1 MKGQGC
7 VYLVGAGCGGLGLL
21 TQRGAKL
28 LGSCDVVV
36 YDDLIADELLS
47 LVPDQA
53 EKLYMGKRS
62 GRHSASQEEI
72 CAVLI
77 AKAQAGRCV
86 VRLKGG
92 DPFVFGRGG
101 EELLALRAAGI
112 PCEAVPGIS
121 SAIAVPGEAGI
132 PVTHRGISQSVHIIT
147 AHTADTEDGLPVYL
161 EDLARLPG
169 TLVFLMGL
177 SRLEQLVQRL
187 MSAGMSGETP
197 SAVVSGGNAPRPVTV
212 RAPLVNLAEHV
223 RRAGVQSPAVIVVG
237 GVSALDLSS
246 MVKRPLEHVCVGLT
260 GTAAITGK
268 LRRRLEDQ
276 GARVFDAI
284 RTEVV
289 ELPVCFDL
297 RTLCSG
303 RHWVV
308 LTSGNGVRMFFRR
321 LTQAEIDLRELS
333 GCRFA
338 VIGASTAAQLWKYGI
353 RADLCPER
361 FTSRALA
368 QALLRTADPERE
380 DILLFRSRYGSQEM
394 FQTLAER
401 FTVRDVP
408 LYDLRADPQA
418 AELARFELEHANY
431 LAFASASGVR
441 QFIQVHGT
449 IPEQAVCVCIG
460 EVTAEALKQVYAK
473 PFLVAPEISAEGI
486 LAAIREDNIYGK
498 RVEISGESV

>member
-1 MKGQGC
+1 MNGQGC

-21 TQRGAKL
+21 TRRGAEL
-28 LGSCDVVV
+28 LSCCDVVV

-53 EKLYMGKRS
+53 ERLYMGKRC

-72 CAVLI
+72 CAALI
-77 AKAQAGRCV
+77 AKAQAGKRV

-101 EELLALRAAGI
+101 EELLALRAAEI

-147 AHTADTEDGLPVYL
+147 AHTADTEDGLPLYL

-177 SRLEQLVQRL
+177 SRLEALVQRL

-197 SAVVSGGNAPRPVTV
+197 SAVVSGGNSPRPVTV
-212 RAPLVNLAEHV
+212 RAPLADLAEHV

-237 GVSALDLSS
+237 SVSTLDLSS
-246 MVKRPLEHVCVGLT
+246 TVEQPMKHVCVGLT
-260 GTAAITGK
+260 GTAAMTGK
-268 LRRRLEDQ
+268 LRRILEDQ
-276 GARVFDAI
+276 GARVFDAV

-289 ELPVCFDL
+289 ELPVRFDL
-297 RTLCSG
+297 RTLCTG

-308 LTSGNGVRMFFRR
+308 LTSGNGVRLFFHQ

-353 RADLCPER
+353 RADLCPEHY
-361 FTSRALA
+361 TSRALA
-368 QALLRTADPERE
+368 QALLHTADPERE
-380 DILLFRSRYGSQEM
+380 DILLFRSRHGSQAL

-401 FTVRDVP
+401 YTVKDIP
-408 LYDLRADPQA
+408 LYDLRADPQT
-418 AELARFELEHANY
+418 AELARLEMGRADY

-441 QFIQVHGT
+441 QFIQLHGA
-449 IPEQAVCVCIG
+449 IPEQAACVCIG
-460 EVTAEALKQVYAK
+460 EVTADALKQVYAK

-486 LAAIREDNIYGK
+486 LTAIRDAADRK
-498 RVEISGESV
+498 RVEIGRESV